1 MKETCIP
8 REDRI
13 EVRSFNTGRV
23 NNTAMVRI
31 ELVAN
36 DKVVP
41 AMAIA
46 YESTKGDLAARLM
59 AALVAAQN
67 AGGDIRGKQS
77 AAILIVKGEA
87 TGRSWADRV
96 LELTL
101 GSSGSG
107 TNEIERE
114 R

>member
-41 AMAIA
+41 LVKW
-46 YESTKGDLAARLM
+46 YPEEAAREPIAELR
-59 AALVAAQN
+59 A
-67 AGGDIRGKQS
+67 
-77 AAILIVKGEA
+77 
-87 TGRSWADRV
+87 W
-96 LELTL
+96 LE
-101 GSSGSG
+101 
-107 TNEIERE
+107 
-114 R
+114 